1 MIPFYALGIGLVKA
15 QLMAARVLGKVA
27 TARTEPNPGDPW
39 GPPVCFGRNLEHFY
53 SLHLGA

>member
-39 GPPVCFGRNLEHFY
+39 GPPVCFGRNLEHF
-53 SLHLGA
+53 